1 MLGACGSEAA
11 PLKCV
16 GWACGSNSAVR
27 CTNLALAEMLP
38 LCVLFPGPH
47 LLKVSGGSSG
57 DAAS

>member
-38 LCVLFPGPH
+38 LCVLFPGPPPP
-47 LLKVSGGSSG
+47 
-57 DAAS
+57 